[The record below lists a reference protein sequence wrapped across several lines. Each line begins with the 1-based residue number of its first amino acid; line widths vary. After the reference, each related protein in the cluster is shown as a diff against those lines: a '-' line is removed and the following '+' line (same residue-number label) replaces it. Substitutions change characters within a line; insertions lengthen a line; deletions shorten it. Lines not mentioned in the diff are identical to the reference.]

1 MIDSVDGEGFGLAG
15 GPADFDR
22 VDPGFE
28 SEAEV
33 EAQVV
38 GGVIA

>member
-1 MIDSVDGEGFGLAG
+1 LIDSGGREGFGLAG

-22 VDPGFE
+22 VDLGF
-28 SEAEV
+28 SPEAEV